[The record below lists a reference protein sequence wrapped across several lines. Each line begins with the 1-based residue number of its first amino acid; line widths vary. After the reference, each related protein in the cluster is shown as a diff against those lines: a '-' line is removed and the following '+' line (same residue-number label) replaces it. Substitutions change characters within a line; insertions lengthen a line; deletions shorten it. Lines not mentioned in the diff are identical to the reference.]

1 MRQMLADKV
10 SGTLLGLWL
19 LVPEMLRLGLW
30 ELVCGW
36 AGVPG
41 CELQPRVALQ
51 LLGEAALCLTRVRQN
66 GSLSQKGFELFCGLP
81 FLATDEAVHEL
92 LVVHTVA
99 EAQDLQVALG
109 QVRRTCGHYQGRRV
123 VIDAHHLPSSS
134 SRVMRQRR
142 AKPELPATKSSQTVF
157 ALDPDTSQPLC
168 CLLECSARCAAQYLP
183 EVLDLVARI
192 LCPEPRT
199 VLALADSEMMAG
211 GIFRYAKTSTPFDLL
226 TPIPAYPAYR
236 QQMAAIPE
244 SAFTHRWAGMA
255 TAKTPFSFRDVPGRF
270 TRIVQRTGE
279 PPAETALKAF
289 ACTRDRD
296 ELEALCSEYPSR
308 WHVEEFFRA
317 DEALGW
323 RKAGTLNLNVRY
335 GKMTFALM
343 AQAALHQLRVRL
355 GEPFAKWDA
364 PHFATALLQ
373 GLDGDIR
380 VRGDT
385 IVVTY
390 YNAAELQP
398 RAHLFE
404 GLPET
409 LARESVDPRVPWLY
423 GLKLDFRFR

>member
-10 SGTLLGLWL
+10 SGTLLGIWL

-30 ELVCGW
+30 DLVCGW
-36 AGVPG
+36 TGVPG

-81 FLATDEAVHEL
+81 FLTTDEAVHEL

-109 QVRRTCGHYQGRRV
+109 QVRRTCGHYRGRRV
-123 VIDAHHLPSSS
+123 VIDPHHLPSSS
-134 SRVMRQRR
+134 RRVMRQRR

-168 CLLECSARCAAQYLP
+168 CLPECSARCAAQYLR

-211 GIFRYAKTSTPFDLL
+211 EIFRYAKTSTPFDLL

-390 YNAAELQP
+390 YNAAQLQP